1 MPFSIKLDQVFFL
14 LLLNFINYKL
24 DILHSNAA
32 HHYLFICAL
41 IKESVK
47 KNNKRYKQKRINSII

>member
-1 MPFSIKLDQVFFL
+1 MQFSIKLDQVFFL

-24 DILHSNAA
+24 DILHSNTGD
-32 HHYLFICAL
+32 HYLFICTL

-47 KNNKRYKQKRINSII
+47 NNNKRYKQKRINSVV